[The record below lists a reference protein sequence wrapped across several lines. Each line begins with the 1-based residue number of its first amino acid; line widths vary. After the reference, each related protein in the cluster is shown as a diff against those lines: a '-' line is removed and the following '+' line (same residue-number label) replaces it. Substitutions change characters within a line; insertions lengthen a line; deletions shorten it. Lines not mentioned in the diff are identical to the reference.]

1 MKLEGPAVRLTIFI
15 GEDDHWHH
23 KPLYTEIV
31 HRAHKA
37 GLAGASVL
45 RGIEGYGASSRIH
58 TSRILSLSDDLPLAI
73 IIVDA
78 EDKIR
83 AFLPQLDELVAEG
96 LVIIDPVEVIRYVG
110 RPARHH
116 EPGPPRRR
124 CASTAWTPTP
134 CTGCKPTSSRPNS
147 NSATACARPPKARA
161 NATSC

>member
-1 MKLEGPAVRLTIFI
+1 MRLEGAATRLTIFI

-23 KPLYTEIV
+23 KPLDTEIV
-31 HRAHKA
+31 HRAHRA

-83 AFLPQLDELVAEG
+83 EFLPQLDELVSEG
-96 LVIIDPVEVIRYVG
+96 LVIMDPVEVIRYVG
-110 RPARHH
+110 RPGKQR
-116 EPGPPRRR
+116 G
-124 CASTAWTPTP
+124 
-134 CTGCKPTSSRPNS
+134 TSGS
-147 NSATACARPPKARA
+147 
-161 NATSC
+161 